1 MAPRVLPADAPS
13 SIDAAVDVLRR
24 GGLVAFPTE
33 TVYGLGARALDAEHL
48 AKIFAAKGRPTS
60 HPLIA
65 HADGLEMARGLASSF
80 GPEAT
85 LLAKAFFPGP
95 LTLVVPRAAHVPAAI
110 AGGGS
115 SVGVRVPARPEALAL
130 IRALGEPIAA
140 PSANKY
146 QSLSPTLAEHV
157 VRSLGDAVDLVLDGG
172 ACASGIEST
181 VLDVRGSPVRLLR
194 PGALSLARIREVV
207 GEVLVEEVVPAAD
220 SERLSPGLD
229 EKHYAP
235 RARLQVVSREA
246 LVREL
251 RELPQSPL
259 EGRLGV
265 LWLGTEGP
273 RDATAPV
280 DERVVSVV
288 LPADAEAYGSALFA
302 ALHALDERGVNA
314 IRVEA
319 VEATEAWMAVAD
331 RLRRAST

>member
-13 SIDAAVDVLRR
+13 SIDQAVDVLRR

-65 HADGLEMARGLASSF
+65 HADGVEMARGLASSF
-80 GPEAT
+80 GPAAT
-85 LLAKAFFPGP
+85 RLAEAFFPGP

-172 ACASGIEST
+172 PCASGIEST
-181 VLDVRGSPVRLLR
+181 VLDVRGAPVRLLR
-194 PGALSLARIREVV
+194 PGALSLARIRDVV

-220 SERLSPGLD
+220 TERLSPGLD

-235 RARLQVVSREA
+235 RARLRIVSRDA

-251 RELPQSPL
+251 RDLRDLPESPL

-265 LWLGTEGP
+265 VWLGTDGSP
-273 RDATAPV
+273 NLDQ
-280 DERVVSVV
+280 RVVSVV

-302 ALHALDERGVNA
+302 ALHSLDERGVSA